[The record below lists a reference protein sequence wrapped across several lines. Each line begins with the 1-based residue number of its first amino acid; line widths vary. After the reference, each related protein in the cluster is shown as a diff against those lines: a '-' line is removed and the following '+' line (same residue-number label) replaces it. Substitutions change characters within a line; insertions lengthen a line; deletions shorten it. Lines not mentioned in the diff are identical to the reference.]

1 MAISRGNV
9 RHRLIENAWDYVRTF
24 LYPGDLR
31 GASELEQA
39 PLKASVEQMFPGH
52 HVTLFPFART
62 SLHAV
67 LTGMQ
72 LPENSKILMTPITIG
87 PMVEVIESL
96 GHEVVFVDIET
107 DTFGPSLEDLKK
119 KIEAG
124 ASCFLLTHL
133 FGYVSRVDE
142 AVKLC
147 REAGI
152 RVIEDISHNLGS
164 ESNGV
169 LLGAWGDV
177 SIYSASLLKYV
188 DGYNGAFTITKHKE
202 LGIALDEYS
211 KALTTPDAHRI
222 RSVVLKTFF
231 WNLALGRWV
240 FNFGTWPTLKL
251 LKSLSREN
259 FERLLGPGIAFVR
272 SGQLPS
278 YYFEQV
284 TILQCRVML
293 RNLIKLP
300 QRLHARR
307 EMATRLIQ
315 AIGSLCPTQKNQI
328 KSSENVKNCNT
339 YWQFVLPV
347 QSTEDSREALFSIG
361 VESNTTNLRNLA
373 FEDGF
378 ELPGAQALKERYI
391 FIPMHSHLSASAYQR
406 IIKQLIDTANFDC
419 QKFKSPELNDLLL
432 IQK

>member
-9 RHRLIENAWDYVRTF
+9 RHRLIENAWDYVRTLF
-24 LYPGDLR
+24 FPSDLR
-31 GASELEQA
+31 GAPELEQA
-39 PLKASVEQMFPGH
+39 PLKAAVEQMFPGH
-52 HVTLFPFART
+52 RVTLFPFART

-67 LTGMQ
+67 LKGMR
-72 LPENSKILMTPITIG
+72 LPDNSKILMTPITIG

-107 DTFGPSLEDLKK
+107 DTFGPSLKDLKE
-119 KIEAG
+119 KIQGG

-142 AVKLC
+142 AIKLC
-147 REAGI
+147 REAGV
-152 RVIEDISHNLGS
+152 RVIEDISHNIGS

-169 LLGAWGDV
+169 SLGAWGDV
-177 SIYSASLLKYV
+177 AIYSASLLKYV

-202 LGIALDEYS
+202 LGLALDEQS
-211 KALTTPDAHRI
+211 QALTAPDSHRI
-222 RSVVLKTFF
+222 RAVVLKTFI

-240 FNFGTWPTLKL
+240 FKFGTWPALKL
-251 LKSLSREN
+251 LKSLSRET
-259 FERLLGPGIAFVR
+259 FDRLLGPGIPFVR

-284 TILQCRVML
+284 TTLQCRVML
-293 RNLIKLP
+293 RNFIQLP

-307 EMATRLIQ
+307 EMATRLIK
-315 AIGSLCPTQKNQI
+315 AIESLCSTQENKI
-328 KSSENVKNCNT
+328 KSSKQAKNFNT

-361 VESNTTNLRNLA
+361 VESNTTNLRDLA
-373 FEDGF
+373 FENGV
-378 ELPGAQALKERYI
+378 ELPGARALKERFI
-391 FIPMHSHLSASAYQR
+391 FIPLHSHLSESAYQV
-406 IIKQLIDTANFDC
+406 IIKKLIDTSNLDC
-419 QKFKSPELNDLLL
+419 QKFKSPENDDLLL
-432 IQK
+432 I